1 MLVRFLV
8 GLICLLPMLA
18 GAQTLRPNSGLW
30 WEEPV
35 TGRFYAVEI
44 APSGRTFV
52 VISEFGA
59 DGKPVWRSMRGDL
72 VVSSAQ
78 DQAAGAP
85 LAMLS
90 APLMELDGACPTCP
104 VSAPNVRPSE
114 LGEAVLVFQ
123 THAQAEFQ
131 QGGIRRPLRYFTPA
145 DQPVDFPAAR
155 LSGDYTL
162 VSREPGGNTHQT
174 IELGAARDPACVR
187 YEGSAPPAAATRL
200 RGGCPSGFC
209 DASRAGVLA
218 FNLEVAVG
226 PGEHPQIF
234 AYQRALAPE
243 VVTAEICTLN
253 FITTTCRC
261 PAGFTSDRLPTGAR
275 TCIRDDRP
283 MVCSETHRISEQA
296 GVIRGLPL
304 RASETAFAMYPLRD

>member
-8 GLICLLPMLA
+8 SLLCCLPMLA
-18 GAQTLRPNSGLW
+18 GAQSLRPSSGLW

-59 DGKPVWRSMRGDL
+59 DGKPVWRSMRGEL

-78 DQAAGAP
+78 EQAAGAP
-85 LAMLS
+85 LATLS
-90 APLMELDGACPTCP
+90 APLLELDGACPSCP

-114 LGEAVLVFQ
+114 LGSATIVFQ

-131 QGGIRRPLRYFTPA
+131 QGAIRRPLRYFTPA
-145 DQPVDFPAAR
+145 DQPTDFPSAR
-155 LSGDYTL
+155 LSGDYSL
-162 VSREPGGNTHQT
+162 VSRQPGGATYQT
-174 IELGAARDPACVR
+174 VALSAARDAACVR
-187 YEGSAPPAAATRL
+187 YEGNAPPPAATRL
-200 RGGCPSGFC
+200 RGSCPAGFC
-209 DASRAGVLA
+209 DGSVAGTLA
-218 FNLEVAVG
+218 FNLELAVG
-226 PGEHPQIF
+226 TGEHPQILV
-234 AYQRALAPE
+234 YQRALAPE
-243 VVTAEICTLN
+243 AVSPQECTLN
-253 FITTTCRC
+253 PFITCRC
-261 PAGFTSDRLPTGAR
+261 PAGFSSGLLPNGTR

-296 GVIRGLPL
+296 GIIRALPL
-304 RASETAFAMYPLRD
+304 RAGQSSFALYPLED